1 MRVCLVEDERVT
13 ALEPLVATRP
23 VGHLICGI
31 TTLAA
36 KQQRYLSAT
45 EVGYWCRPHMAAWL
59 RSQDSAG
66 AINDVE
72 WVQRAPTLLVN
83 GRWLPPG
90 GHVRIRTEGGPFVA
104 WLGEEWAYAWL
115 EPEQLAT
122 WLEQSG
128 PTSAEWWRQ
137 WPAHTAA
144 GRVITH
150 LWELLDCNG
159 AEIARDVAEGDYGAW
174 WPEAFRHV
182 TVLGPS
188 EWLYVHPTAEI
199 EPHVVIDTRPGPV
212 VLEAGVC
219 VQAFSRIEGPCA
231 IGAGSILYGAKIRGG
246 TTIGPQCRIGG
257 EVENS
262 VVIGYTNKYHE
273 GFLGHSYVGA
283 WVNLA
288 AGTHTS
294 DLRCDYAPVTVPLG
308 GKEVCTDRRKVGA
321 FIGDHAKTGLGVLLD
336 AGSVVGPFAQVLP
349 MSSFAPR
356 FVPAFHR
363 ASEAGWKMLRDV
375 DRLLA
380 TARIVMQRRGCTL
393 TAEGEQ
399 LYRSLASDALQTANA
414 QALVDRPATADVVP
428 LRKSA

>member
-1 MRVCLVEDERVT
+1 MRVCLVEDERVA

-23 VGHLICGI
+23 VGHLVCGI

-45 EVGYWCRPHMAAWL
+45 EVGYWCRSHVAEWL
-59 RSQDSAG
+59 RSQGCAE
-66 AINDVE
+66 AINDAQ
-72 WVQRAPTLLVN
+72 WLQRAPTLLVN

-90 GHVRIRTEGGPFVA
+90 GHVRIKTEGGPFVA
-104 WLGEEWAYAWL
+104 WLGDEWTYAWL
-115 EPEQLAT
+115 EPEQLAA
-122 WLEQSG
+122 WLEEGSFASPQ
-128 PTSAEWWRQ
+128 WWRQ
-137 WPAHTAA
+137 WPAQTAT
-144 GRVITH
+144 GRIITY

-159 AEIARDVAEGDYGAW
+159 AEIARDIAEGDYGHW
-174 WPEAFRHV
+174 WPEASRHV

-199 EPHVVIDTRPGPV
+199 EPQVVIDTRPGPV

-246 TTIGPQCRIGG
+246 TTIGPHCRIGG

-262 VVIGYTNKYHE
+262 IVIGYTNKYHE

-294 DLRCDYAPVTVPLG
+294 DLRCDYAPVTVPLQ
-308 GKEVCTDRRKVGA
+308 GKEICTDRRKVGA

-336 AGSVVGPFAQVLP
+336 AGTVVGPFAQVLP

-356 FVPAFHR
+356 FIPAFHR
-363 ASEAGWKMLRDV
+363 ASEAGLKMLRNV

-380 TARIVMQRRGCTL
+380 TARIVMQRRGFTL
-393 TAEGEQ
+393 TAEGEH
-399 LYRSLASDALQTANA
+399 LYRSLASYVFETAEAPTTNGPSETPT
-414 QALVDRPATADVVP
+414 VIPM
-428 LRKSA
+428 RKSA